1 MAYLGVGRREHD
13 EVADHG
19 AQHDTGDEVL
29 DIGEAHL
36 LRRPR
41 LLRLRLEMVQHPAF
55 DLKGGEHKR
64 DTDDDRGG
72 EHGDADQLELDE
84 VEEGDHLVRD
94 DERLT
99 PVRLF
104 ARLGDEPSDEGE
116 EDPFEERRRVSRRGE
131 EIGSRIKHT
140 GQW

>member
-1 MAYLGVGRREHD
+1 MAHLGVGRRGHD
-13 EVADHG
+13 EVAERG

-41 LLRLRLEMVQHPAF
+41 LLRLRLEVVQHPAF
-55 DLKGGEHKR
+55 DLEGGEHER
-64 DTDDDRGG
+64 DTDDDGGG

-94 DERLT
+94 DESLT

-104 ARLGDEPSDEGE
+104 ARLGDEPRDDGE
-116 EDPFEERRRVSRRGE
+116 EDPFEERGE
-131 EIGSRIKHT
+131 E
-140 GQW
+140 